1 MLSRAEELAERVQ
14 KGADWLDSNWTGVSS
29 WRDRLAVDVLDIS
42 DGDWCVI
49 GQLFD
54 YEGDEAQY
62 FMRNID
68 AEDYGFTARYN
79 EEAGLTAAWVRYL
92 SKPVQPPAPVLT
104 VDDVRAAMREGR
116 LEEFLDEKDPAKQ
129 PREVTVTLTLTH
141 EEFSGLKSLY
151 AVDLNEPAPGY
162 INRFA
167 NAVVA
172 AWEK

>member
-1 MLSRAEELAERVQ
+1 MVSRAELDERVQ
-14 KGADWLDSNWTGVSS
+14 KGAAWLDKEITSGD
-29 WRDRLAVDVLDIS
+29 WRVHIDVGLLDIA
-42 DGDWCVI
+42 DGQWCII

-54 YEGDEAQY
+54 HDYESDDAEY
-62 FMRNID
+62 FMRSINP
-68 AEDYGFTARYN
+68 EDYGFTARYD

-92 SKPVQPPAPVLT
+92 SKPVQVPSPVLT
-104 VDDVRAAMREGR
+104 VEDVRAAMREGR

-141 EEFSGLKSLY
+141 DEVKCLKNLY
-151 AVDLNEPAPGY
+151 ACGDEEPNPGY